1 MTTKAKQPNHR
12 ELRVTLAWRCALAV
26 LCVGALIAA
35 LMLFALTGHNQQQAQ
50 QGQQAIA
57 RSVAQTL
64 ADQTA
69 RAVRLGI
76 PLDKLT
82 GVETS
87 LQQAMSN
94 TPQLVYLALADAQ
107 GKVLHKTSRNDTQP
121 TLSLPVMVKGQP
133 VAMIQAGV
141 SHSRTQGLLQP
152 LLICAVL
159 VLIAAALTGC
169 AVYWGPGWLLQ
180 RRHNRLESALHE
192 GTLLPVQEGEAA
204 DALQAAMQA
213 LANRQQRIVQA
224 RHEVMDYAAELH
236 AVDFD
241 QKMRQAIDSAS
252 QLAIQSGASS

>member
-1 MTTKAKQPNHR
+1 MTAKAKQSSHR

-35 LMLFALTGHNQQQAQ
+35 LMLFSLTGHNQQQAQ
-50 QGQQAIA
+50 EGQQAIA
-57 RSVAQTL
+57 RSVAQTV

-107 GKVLHKTSRNDTQP
+107 GKVLHKTSHNATQP

-152 LLICAVL
+152 LLICAAL
-159 VLIAAALTGC
+159 VLIAAALTGL
-169 AVYWGPGWLLQ
+169 VIYWGPGLLLQ
-180 RRHNRLESALHE
+180 HRHNRLESALHD
-192 GTLLPVQEGEAA
+192 GKLLPVQEGEAA
-204 DALQAAMQA
+204 DALQAATQA
-213 LANRQQRIVQA
+213 LATRQQRIVQV
-224 RHEVMDYAAELH
+224 RQEVMDYAAELH

-241 QKMRQAIDSAS
+241 QKMRKAIDTAS